1 MFVPEPGPVGAIVE
15 PLEEVFGL
23 SVFPDGFRVLA
34 PAVPLALVPAA
45 PPVPIAPGV
54 EALDAPAAEFPDA
67 LPPAAPPPAC
77 ASAKVLESAKAVA
90 NAIVLSL
97 MVVSFGL

>member
-1 MFVPEPGPVGAIVE
+1 VE
-15 PLEEVFGL
+15 PLGEVLGL

-34 PAVPLALVPAA
+34 PTVPLARVPVA

-54 EALDAPAAEFPDA
+54 ELLDAPAAEFPDA

-77 ASAKVLESAKAVA
+77 ASAKVLVIASAPAS
-90 NAIVLSL
+90 AIV
-97 MVVSFGL
+97 